1 MIDAES
7 LARHFPVHAIIG
19 PGMELLQLGSTLRR
33 LSGAA
38 ASATTRFGELF
49 ELERPEIE
57 VPDVDG
63 LRALGS
69 RLCLLRF
76 KPNGMKIRAEFVSAA
91 GGRAVMLGS
100 AGIASTGELADLGL
114 TLNDFTAHD
123 PTTDFLMAVTT
134 HRATLDD
141 LRRLTDVLELRKEE
155 LQRGNEL
162 LAEATAEAR
171 RASEVK
177 SRFLSQ
183 MSHELRT
190 PLHAISGFS
199 RLLLDKVNPEDREEF
214 LDAIHASA
222 EMLVSLVG
230 DGLDLAKIEAGRL
243 EITSAAF
250 DPRALLGRIMK
261 PHREQARLKGLSCD
275 WRLELPADAWLEG
288 DALRIGQ
295 IVMNLVGNA
304 VKFTEFGRIDLA
316 AAWRDGR
323 LLVEVKDT
331 GPGIAESDLAGIF
344 HPFIQARRTNAQA
357 EGTGL
362 GLTISRELAALMGG
376 SLTASSD
383 GRTGCLFRLELPA
396 LLTAPSRQEAGATP
410 APSAPLAVL
419 VVDDNDLNR
428 LLGRK
433 LLERDGHSVEV
444 ACDGGEA
451 LAMIARRAPDV
462 VLVDLQMPGLD
473 GVETMREIR
482 RRGFEMPVIA
492 LTANAVSGD
501 RERCVAAGMDGYL
514 TKPLDLATLRAALSA
529 LAFVDRGP

>member
-19 PGMELLQLGSTLRR
+19 PGMELLQIGSTLRR

-49 ELERPEIE
+49 DLERPELE
-57 VPDVDG
+57 VPDVDS

-91 GGRAVMLGS
+91 GGGAVMLGS

-141 LRRLTDVLELRKEE
+141 LRRLTDVLERQKQD
-155 LQRGNEL
+155 LQRSNEL
-162 LAEATAEAR
+162 LANATAEAR

-199 RLLLDKVNPEDREEF
+199 KLLLDKANPEDRDEF
-214 LDAIHASA
+214 LDAIHGSA

-230 DGLDLAKIEAGRL
+230 HGLDLAKIEAGRL
-243 EITSAAF
+243 EITPAAF
-250 DPRALLGRIMK
+250 DPRALFGRIMR
-261 PHREQARLKGLSCD
+261 PQREQARMKGLSCD
-275 WRLELPADAWLEG
+275 WRLELPGDAWLEG

-304 VKFTEFGRIDLA
+304 VKFTECGGIDLA
-316 AAWRDGR
+316 ATWRDGR

-344 HPFIQARRTNAQA
+344 QPFIQVGRTNAQA

-376 SLTASSD
+376 SLTAWSD
-383 GRTGCLFRLELPA
+383 GRSGCLFRLELPA
-396 LLTAPSRQEAGATP
+396 PLAAPPLHEADATPTAP
-410 APSAPLAVL
+410 APRKVL

-462 VLVDLQMPGLD
+462 VLMDLQMPGLD
-473 GVETMREIR
+473 GLETMREIR

-492 LTANAVSGD
+492 LTANAVNGD
-501 RERCVAAGMDGYL
+501 RERCIAAGMDGYL
-514 TKPLDLATLRAALSA
+514 TKPLDLPALRATLRALEAEPA
-529 LAFVDRGP
+529 